1 MLQNPLDVHKR
12 GGEGITHSPPGW
24 TETVSKQEQQ
34 HHHFWISCLKHTDA
48 WCTQA
53 CFSYVCWGNTGGNF
67 AQWHPMQRLSKEE
80 RKLQEEAAKV
90 AGAEQ
95 FLAKGFL
102 DDGCCQQN
110 CRDHRMSSHF
120 LFIFFTA
127 IPRCRFCSTFHPDCK
142 CVFGVC
148 LMIMWHVRKTY
159 LLKKSIK
166 TLRPWLKCQ
175 PVKLHRETHKWTC
188 TDRNTMESINQNDLN
203 RWVPKIILATLW
215 DEQREIGSFQ

>member
-12 GGEGITHSPPGW
+12 DGEGITRSPLGW
-24 TETVSKQEQQ
+24 K
-34 HHHFWISCLKHTDA
+34 KHTDA

-53 CFSYVCWGNTGGNF
+53 CFSYVCSGNTAGNF

-148 LMIMWHVRKTY
+148 LMIMWHVRKKG

-175 PVKLHRETHKWTC
+175 PVKLHRETHKRPALIEIQWNQSIKMIS
-188 TDRNTMESINQNDLN
+188 TDEFPNYVI
-203 RWVPKIILATLW
+203 ATLC
-215 DEQREIGSFQ
+215 DEQPEIGSFQ